1 MKHFRRIAA
10 VAIAMALFISPMPIS
25 NAQSESLGL
34 NPLTEVIDL
43 GNRKFDTTAGDF
55 DIFTAIYIDTWVARG
70 KSPLRVLSDGKVK
83 LTAFVPT
90 DAAFRKLVKDLTGK
104 KLSSERAVAN
114 AVMSLGAKTV
124 EQVLLYHVVL
134 GDPVLS
140 PAALAANGAQLTT
153 AQGESFGVQVSGTT
167 ITLVDKSDKT
177 RNPVV
182 LLPLVDINKGNNQ
195 VAHGINRV
203 LLPTL

>member
-1 MKHFRRIAA
+1 
-10 VAIAMALFISPMPIS
+10 
-25 NAQSESLGL
+25 
-34 NPLTEVIDL
+34 
-43 GNRKFDTTAGDF
+43 
-55 DIFTAIYIDTWVARG
+55 
-70 KSPLRVLSDGKVK
+70 
-83 LTAFVPT
+83 
-90 DAAFRKLVKDLTGK
+90 
-104 KLSSERAVAN
+104 
-114 AVMSLGAKTV
+114 V